1 MNDYDFYKPLGDAIS
16 TYIHN
21 EDTKNEIYS
30 AYLFASEAHKD
41 QKRASGEPYIIHPI
55 EVAKTLCDYHA
66 DPTTLLAAILH
77 DVIEDTSKTFEDIK
91 NNFGI
96 EVANLVEGLTK
107 IRKMTYTDTS
117 SLKRSDE
124 NEYASNFQKMLF
136 SMVKDIRVIWIK
148 LSDRLNNMLTLKYL
162 PYEKQIRISKETQA
176 IYAPIAH
183 KLGMYQIKAELE
195 DLSFK
200 YLYPQE
206 YEEISK
212 KLKTTKKAREADL
225 NKMATDIHDL
235 LKSEGIEADI
245 SKRVKNINSIYNK
258 MEKKGV
264 PFDNIYDLQ
273 ALRAIVKTVI
283 DCYKAIGIIHSKY
296 APVPSRF
303 KDYIAVP
310 KPNMYQSLHTTV
322 VNDGKIYEIQ
332 IRTKEM
338 DEIAEN
344 GIAAHWAYKEGVKL
358 KSNYY
363 ESTASKLRWYNDL
376 LKYTSGDE
384 EEKQE
389 ITTLFSEDVLNANV
403 YVFTPKN
410 TVISLPE
417 GSTPIDF
424 AYRIHSRIGDNFT
437 GAIVNGKIVPL
448 DYVFKTGDVCEI
460 KTSANAYG
468 PNENWLKIAK
478 TSSARSKIKQFL
490 NKKNKDLLIE
500 QGKNSIL
507 QEIKNQKLDLVLTDE
522 LVIKRSSPEKQF
534 KNLED
539 LYYACGKGQFSAISI
554 LNDFIQ
560 SDLSNSEKII
570 DLINKRNKNRVYH
583 EDVDIIVE
591 GLDTP
596 SVKLA
601 HCCSPIPGDDIV
613 GYITKG
619 VGIAIHRCDCK
630 NIKGFDENRFIP
642 VFWAENKD
650 KRFQVDLKLFVFNRD
665 NILADI
671 INTSIAYNCKVI
683 KVTARANDINEG
695 VINLT
700 LEVINKSELDLMI
713 SNLEKIKGIYQ
724 IERVKR

>member
-1 MNDYDFYKPLGDAIS
+1 MYTKVKGTIDFLPEQSKKLTSLENYLKDVASLYGYQEIRVPILSYSELIHRSSGESSDIVTKETFDFKDRGDRMVTLRPEGTAPVVRAVLENKLYTSNLPLKLFYSGPMFRYERPQKGRYREFSQFGVEVVGSNSPYMDAEVITLATTIFKSLRIKNFRVRLNTLGDDDSRNNYKVALKEYFKDKLDLLCNDCKKRYETNTLRILDCKIDKDNEVLLNAPKIS
-16 TYIHN
+16 
-21 EDTKNEIYS
+21 D
-30 AYLFASEAHKD
+30 YLSDKSKEEFEVVKSYLDLLHI
-41 QKRASGEPYIIHPI
+41 PYI
-55 EVAKTLCDYHA
+55 VDDYHA

-77 DVIEDTSKTFEDIK
+77 DVIEDTSKTFDDIK
-91 NNFGI
+91 NNFGM

-107 IRKMTYTDTS
+107 IRKMTYTDTT

-136 SMVKDIRVIWIK
+136 SMVRDIRVIWIK

-258 MEKKGV
+258 MEKKGI
-264 PFDNIYDLQ
+264 PFENIYDLQ

-358 KSNYY
+358 KS
-363 ESTASKLRWYNDL
+363 S
-376 LKYTSGDE
+376 
-384 EEKQE
+384 
-389 ITTLFSEDVLNANV
+389 
-403 YVFTPKN
+403 
-410 TVISLPE
+410 
-417 GSTPIDF
+417 
-424 AYRIHSRIGDNFT
+424 
-437 GAIVNGKIVPL
+437 
-448 DYVFKTGDVCEI
+448 
-460 KTSANAYG
+460 
-468 PNENWLKIAK
+468 
-478 TSSARSKIKQFL
+478 
-490 NKKNKDLLIE
+490 
-500 QGKNSIL
+500 
-507 QEIKNQKLDLVLTDE
+507 
-522 LVIKRSSPEKQF
+522 
-534 KNLED
+534 
-539 LYYACGKGQFSAISI
+539 
-554 LNDFIQ
+554 
-560 SDLSNSEKII
+560 
-570 DLINKRNKNRVYH
+570 
-583 EDVDIIVE
+583 
-591 GLDTP
+591 
-596 SVKLA
+596 
-601 HCCSPIPGDDIV
+601 
-613 GYITKG
+613 
-619 VGIAIHRCDCK
+619 
-630 NIKGFDENRFIP
+630 
-642 VFWAENKD
+642 
-650 KRFQVDLKLFVFNRD
+650 
-665 NILADI
+665 
-671 INTSIAYNCKVI
+671 
-683 KVTARANDINEG
+683 
-695 VINLT
+695 
-700 LEVINKSELDLMI
+700 
-713 SNLEKIKGIYQ
+713 
-724 IERVKR
+724 